1 MNKNYII
8 NNMSDN
14 VLNIHDKRSSNLFEA
29 RDVENVKQ
37 EIRTMYPDILDARY
51 KINHA
56 LSDLLLQASTMA
68 FSEAV
73 TENLHEILGVVEEAN
88 MVAMPLYLNLET
100 KEMSA
105 DDLYEVYEIFM
116 KMKGLNSELL
126 SELKS
131 VKDSEYP
138 QLSSL
143 KNKFEEIVDSL
154 KIFK

>member
-88 MVAMPLYLNLET
+88 MAAMPLYLNLET